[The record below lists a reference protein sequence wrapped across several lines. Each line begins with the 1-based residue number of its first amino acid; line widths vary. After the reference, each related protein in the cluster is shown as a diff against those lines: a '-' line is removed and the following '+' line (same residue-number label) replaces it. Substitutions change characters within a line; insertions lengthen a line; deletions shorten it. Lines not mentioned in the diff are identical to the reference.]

1 MFVLLVCWI
10 VLNSIETGRLVLCIM
25 LTQQVGWH
33 AGLVCSEFTRVQ
45 SPIVAPPRHHEAI
58 TEMLT
63 KRHGRKMEVSP
74 FTVEQMKK
82 KLEKFMTTRSRH
94 LRIRSDEF
102 RPLNC
107 SSLQFPKKKMLK
119 FSPKS
124 GVLKSWF

>member
-1 MFVLLVCWI
+1 
-10 VLNSIETGRLVLCIM
+10 M

-82 KLEKFMTTRSRH
+82 KTGEIHDHEEQTS
-94 LRIRSDEF
+94 
-102 RPLNC
+102 PN
-107 SSLQFPKKKMLK
+107 PK
-119 FSPKS
+119 
-124 GVLKSWF
+124 